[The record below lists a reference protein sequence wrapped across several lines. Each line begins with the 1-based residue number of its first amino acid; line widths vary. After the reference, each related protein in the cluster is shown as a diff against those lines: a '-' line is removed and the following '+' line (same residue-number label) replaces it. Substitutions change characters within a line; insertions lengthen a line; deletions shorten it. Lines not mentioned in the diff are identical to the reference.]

1 MFEDKYKDSG
11 NMKTGADILTRG
23 GTLIKEPCDLCNG
36 VQVRLENQLTC
47 VNCGRVRGITESSNL
62 KNHEM
67 NGDRLTANSKKASE
81 PKNGVSVHGSEL
93 KDIGIARINSRILEL
108 ITEIH
113 KGEDFSE
120 ELSRAQLISAYLSI
134 LEQLSAR

>member
-11 NMKTGADILTRG
+11 NMKTGADILIRG

-36 VQVRLENQLTC
+36 VQVRLENKLTC
-47 VNCGRVRGITESSNL
+47 VNCGRIKGITESSNL

-67 NGDRLTANSKKASE
+67 NGDRLTGNSKEASE
-81 PKNGVSVHGSEL
+81 PKDVDSVHGPEL
-93 KDIGIARINSRILEL
+93 KDIGTARIKSRILEL

-113 KGEDFSE
+113 KGETFSE

-134 LEQLSAR
+134 LEQISVL